1 MFQRGASWV
10 FQRKRDEFDMK
21 LLYQFGVIL
30 TITFLGEILHA
41 VLPLPVPA
49 SIYGLVLMLA
59 ALCTKLVK
67 LENVKIAGD
76 FLLEIMPPMFIPA
89 AVGLVTAWADLKS
102 ILVPVLVITVV
113 TNVLVMAVTG
123 RVSQAV
129 IRFRKGGRQHE

>member
-1 MFQRGASWV
+1 
-10 FQRKRDEFDMK
+10 MK

>member
-1 MFQRGASWV
+1 MKHMRGFLIILSIS
-10 FQRKRDEFDMK
+10 FIGE
-21 LLYQFGVIL
+21 LLNELI
-30 TITFLGEILHA
+30 
-41 VLPLPVPA
+41 PLPVPA